1 MIYSNTYHHLFT
13 HQPSDSPSPYAIKAA
28 QPPPPPLTGKGS
40 QHQHQAT
47 LQPLIPPVKKTIT
60 GKQQQ
65 QPQPQPKQQPLMPQ
79 KSAASVPAKA
89 AGKSEKKQQPP
100 PPQQPNPKAKPA
112 VPAADTLSL
121 GKRVALA
128 VKRRSKVSLAEQ
140 GNSVGLGKERGGGGQ
155 TPKVTVMPS
164 DANGEED
171 GISMLLAAQPP
182 PKPQQPPLSPRPK

>member
-65 QPQPQPKQQPLMPQ
+65 QPQPQPKQQPPLLPQ
-79 KSAASVPAKA
+79 KSAAAVPVKA
-89 AGKSEKKQQPP
+89 VGKSEKKQQPP
-100 PPQQPNPKAKPA
+100 QQPNPKGKPA
-112 VPAADTLSL
+112 PPAADTLSL

-140 GNSVGLGKERGGGGQ
+140 GNSVGLGKERGGSGQ
-155 TPKVTVMPS
+155 TPKVTVIPS

-182 PKPQQPPLSPRPK
+182 PKPPQPPPSPRPK